1 MTLRDGRMARGI
13 AAAGVL
19 ALLPHVAT
27 FAIGPPFQSA
37 TAHALA
43 SLRAASVVRGSRRDG
58 WCRAWTMQDLR
69 DGMDADRNQQ
79 IAALKKSFYSSSDG
93 GDGASAPEGTAV
105 ASRRAPDA
113 EWMPLLG
120 VYEDMPLCRW
130 DMVMLPGFNQV
141 LNVFQPMYTHMF
153 EAIVAKKERPWYYVH
168 LQTPGGANSLTNP
181 DFDLRV
187 GTQAPLIGVLMRIGS
202 CTRMEDSR
210 LHLIVQGL
218 ARVRVIE
225 QTQRSPFAR
234 ATVQLLPDAEITASY
249 YSLATTELMGIPAE
263 MQADPSAFD
272 QQAGGSERAQPA
284 AGGGAQSQCE
294 RWVHTVAHAA
304 AVASEAL
311 WLEYEVACETPRR
324 GGKVPQL
331 CSFSAQRGLAREIAD
346 RAPLRELAAR
356 TQAIRLAGAYD
367 GLCARNVSVRGAP
380 VLSPTDLGLLGVL
393 GGVCIYSVHTYTHSQ
408 THTHTHT
415 HTHTNTRTHTHAR
428 THARAHTHVLRAECE
443 RAWCSCALPYGFSV
457 CLTWDVCV
465 YMLCAYMH

>member
-27 FAIGPPFQSA
+27 SAIGPPCAVQSA
-37 TAHALA
+37 ACA
-43 SLRAASVVRGSRRDG
+43 SQPPERPQLCGGADEMDG
-58 WCRAWTMQDLR
+58 AGPETMQDLR

-168 LQTPGGANSLTNP
+168 LQTPGGANRLTNP

-225 QTQRSPFAR
+225 QTQRSP
-234 ATVQLLPDAEITASY
+234 
-249 YSLATTELMGIPAE
+249 
-263 MQADPSAFD
+263 
-272 QQAGGSERAQPA
+272 
-284 AGGGAQSQCE
+284 
-294 RWVHTVAHAA
+294 HAHACC
-304 AVASEAL
+304 AVPCIL
-311 WLEYEVACETPRR
+311 CVLE
-324 GGKVPQL
+324 
-331 CSFSAQRGLAREIAD
+331 
-346 RAPLRELAAR
+346 
-356 TQAIRLAGAYD
+356 
-367 GLCARNVSVRGAP
+367 LCAFV
-380 VLSPTDLGLLGVL
+380 LGV
-393 GGVCIYSVHTYTHSQ
+393 
-408 THTHTHT
+408 
-415 HTHTNTRTHTHAR
+415 
-428 THARAHTHVLRAECE
+428 
-443 RAWCSCALPYGFSV
+443 WCACAAFV
-457 CLTWDVCV
+457 
-465 YMLCAYMH
+465 